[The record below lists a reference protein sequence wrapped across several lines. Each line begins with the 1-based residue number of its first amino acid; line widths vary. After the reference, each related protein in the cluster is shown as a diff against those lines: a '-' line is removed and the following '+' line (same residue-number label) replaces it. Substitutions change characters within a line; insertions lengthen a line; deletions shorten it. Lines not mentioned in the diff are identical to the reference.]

1 MKFDVPSVVID
12 KLFNNGYE
20 EQIVDFVMSCE
31 DKDGLEVS
39 DIPISPTLMGD
50 SGDKVVVSPKV
61 YETYTQFVNRI
72 NNPQTAQEI
81 PFILLGNR
89 KEINGET
96 YVVIEDIVY
105 DMQRA
110 KSETHVTEDE
120 ETFRKIM
127 TDSNYSVVSI
137 GHTHGNVNEEMK
149 NNTLARTLPQEL
161 RTKYDIRDT
170 GLNISIADIWQ
181 HEAFKQI
188 GEELAPQKEIMQTVI
203 MFNGDIVMINPN
215 SITKSND
222 MQVVLQDGKSIP
234 IQTGTNQDLLH
245 KQMR

>member
-20 EQIVDFVMSCE
+20 EQIVDFVMACE

-61 YETYTQFVNRI
+61 YEIYTQFVNRI

-110 KSETHVTEDE
+110 KSETHVTDDE

-170 GLNISIADIWQ
+170 GLNISIADVS
-181 HEAFKQI
+181 A
-188 GEELAPQKEIMQTVI
+188 L
-203 MFNGDIVMINPN
+203 
-215 SITKSND
+215 
-222 MQVVLQDGKSIP
+222 
-234 IQTGTNQDLLH
+234 
-245 KQMR
+245 